1 MAVISDVRV
10 LGELRKTNL
19 VLFEETPSLALQRLG
34 SLFVVAPLDG
44 ISHRRHGG
52 RPVCGVCGVRISVVL

>member
-1 MAVISDVRV
+1 MAVISDARV
-10 LGELRKTNL
+10 LDGAKRQYL

-52 RPVCGVCGVRISVVL
+52 SLACDVCVVQTSIVF